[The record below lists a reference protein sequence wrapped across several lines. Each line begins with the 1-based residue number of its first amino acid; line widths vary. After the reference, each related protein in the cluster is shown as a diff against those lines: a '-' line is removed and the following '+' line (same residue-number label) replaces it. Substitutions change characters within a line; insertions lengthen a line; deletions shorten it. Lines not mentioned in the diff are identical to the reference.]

1 MKRFLAL
8 FLVVLMLLSLV
19 GCGEARNTKSYE
31 GMEPEAAAEEAVA
44 GTEDKTQL
52 SDIIRV
58 PFGYLL
64 DWLYSFT
71 KNYGIA
77 LIVFSLIVKLVLL
90 PVSIKS
96 KRSMLQMSRLAPEVK
111 ALEKKYGD
119 DKQKLQQA
127 QMDLYREEGVSTTG
141 GCLWSL
147 IPLLILFPLYY
158 VIREPLTYM
167 MHNSRSV
174 SAGVVAW
181 MQATGVSF
189 GNNTFYAQL
198 TAASHVGEYLD
209 AIKEVA
215 VLSAA
220 KLKAIDFS
228 FLGVNLAE
236 IPTWRVWNCKGW
248 GEIGLFLIPI
258 ISGGAQMI
266 SMLISQKQNNSVAT
280 DANGEKDEAAAKT
293 ANQTTATMLIMMPL
307 MSLWIGYSMPA
318 AISIYWIAQALLSM
332 VQEYFVNSYCAKA
345 YAEEDAARRERAAK
359 RAAAEEEKERI
370 RAERR
375 AANPD
380 GIMDNTSK
388 KKLKA
393 REKEERRQ
401 YLDSKMTPEEREAIC
416 QELEEQGIDPDR
428 PNSKGRAY
436 VRDRYDSEGNELAE
450 EDNSP
455 VVDDYVEPEQDE
467 EASGVEVEEQE

>member
-1 MKRFLAL
+1 MKKFMAIFLAAL
-8 FLVVLMLLSLV
+8 LLLSLC
-19 GCGEARNTKSYE
+19 GCAAAGANAKSYE
-31 GMEPEAAAEEAVA
+31 GMTPEEAAESAVA
-44 GTEDKTQL
+44 ETADKTQL

-71 KNYGIA
+71 SNYGLA
-77 LIVFSLIVKLVLL
+77 LILFSLIVKVVLL

-111 ALEKKYGD
+111 ELEKKYGD

-127 QMDLYREEGVSTTG
+127 QMELYKEEGVSTTG

-147 IPLLILFPLYY
+147 IPLLILLPLYY

-167 MHNSRSV
+167 MHNARSV

-181 MQATGVSF
+181 MQASGVSF
-189 GNNTFYAQL
+189 GKNTFYAQL
-198 TAASHVGEYLD
+198 IAASHLGNYLND
-209 AIKEVA
+209 IKEVA

-220 KLKAIDFS
+220 KLKEIDFG
-228 FLGVNLAE
+228 FLGINLAE
-236 IPTWRVWNCKGW
+236 IPTWRVWECSGW
-248 GEIGLFLIPI
+248 NQIGLFLIPI
-258 ISGGAQMI
+258 VSGGFQVL
-266 SMLISQKQNNSVAT
+266 SMLLSQKMNNSVAT
-280 DANGEKDEAAAKT
+280 DANGQKDEAAAKT
-293 ANQTTATMLIMMPL
+293 ANQTTQSMLIMMPI

-318 AISIYWIAQALLSM
+318 AISIYWITQAVFSII
-332 VQEYFVNSYCAKA
+332 QEYFVNGYCAKA

-359 RAAAEEEKERI
+359 RAEAEAEKERI

-380 GIMDNTSK
+380 GIVENTSK
-388 KKLKA
+388 KKLKV
-393 REKEERRQ
+393 REREERRQ
-401 YLDSKMTPEEREAIC
+401 YLDSKTTPEEREAIR
-416 QELEEQGIDPDR
+416 LALVEQGIDPDR

-436 VRDRYDSEGNELAE
+436 VRDRYDSEGNELTE
-450 EDNSP
+450 EVEN
-455 VVDDYVEPEQDE
+455 VVVEDDYVEPEEAETAGSE
-467 EASGVEVEEQE
+467 EN